1 MNQALEGI
9 KLRLRQNQT
18 FKASVAFIVFFNILM
33 LNKFYSGLYWMNGFA
48 FATHGLIPFLLT
60 VLSVTTLLASLVF
73 MLRDTKKF
81 ILFENP
87 LLRLVVKLILV
98 ILFGVILTEFVGAIS
113 RVVVNL
119 AGLNPFSGYR
129 P

>member
-1 MNQALEGI
+1 
-9 KLRLRQNQT
+9 
-18 FKASVAFIVFFNILM
+18 
-33 LNKFYSGLYWMNGFA
+33 
-48 FATHGLIPFLLT
+48 
-60 VLSVTTLLASLVF
+60 

-81 ILFENP
+81 IRFENP
-87 LLRLVVKLILV
+87 LLRLVVNLILV

>member
-1 MNQALEGI
+1 M
-9 KLRLRQNQT
+9 RLRQNQT
-18 FKASVAFIVFFNILM
+18 FKASVAFIVFSNILM

-87 LLRLVVKLILV
+87 LLRLVVNLILV
-98 ILFGVILTEFVGAIS
+98 ILFGVILTEFAGAIS

>member
-1 MNQALEGI
+1 M
-9 KLRLRQNQT
+9 KLFQNQI
-18 FKASVAFIVFFNILM
+18 FKASVAFIVFSNILM
-33 LNKFYSGLYWMNGFA
+33 LNKYYNGLHWMNGFA

-60 VLSVTTLLASLVF
+60 VLSVITLLASLIF
-73 MLRDTKKF
+73 MLQGTKKF

-87 LLRLVVKLILV
+87 LLRLVVKLISV
-98 ILFGVILTEFVGAIS
+98 ILFGVILTEFAGAIS
-113 RVVVNL
+113 RVVVIL

>member
-48 FATHGLIPFLLT
+48 FAKHGLIPFLLT

-87 LLRLVVKLILV
+87 LLRLVVKLILG
-98 ILFGVILTEFVGAIS
+98 ILFGVILTEFAGAIS